1 MAIQQG
7 NYGRLLEPGLR
18 KIFMETYQEKPEQ
31 FSQVFNVTTS
41 DKAIETD
48 FRMGG
53 FGLFDTKESLGA
65 VKYQDP
71 TTTKAL
77 QYVHQEFA
85 SGFTVERKLIDDEQ
99 YNTINKMS
107 SALARA
113 ARATVETQAAT
124 VLNTAIQGGTGVN
137 APTNGFDGLPLI
149 AYNHVRLDGGLM
161 SNRLGYKTDGTA
173 GTTSVPVYGGV
184 ADGALSDRNLKAALI
199 QAHAQVDDRGI
210 LIQCKPTVLV
220 VPPALEYTARTLVGG
235 QNLSVLGTGVLSGGS
250 SDATTAKNTLPAFK
264 IVVMDYLTSSTN
276 WFIFDPTLIQLN
288 FFWRKKLEFKN
299 MEDFDTMQAKYR
311 AYMRFSAGYSD
322 YRGIVG
328 SLGTG
333 AA

>member
-18 KIFMETYQEKPEQ
+18 KIFFETYQEKPEQ
-31 FSQVFNVTTS
+31 FSQVFKVQTS

-53 FGLFDTKESLGA
+53 FGLFEQKDSMGS
-65 VKYQDP
+65 VNYQDP
-71 TTTKAL
+71 TGTKAL
-77 QYVHQEFA
+77 QYIHQEFA
-85 SGFTVERKLIDDEQ
+85 SGYIVERKLIDDEQ
-99 YNTINKMS
+99 YNTVNKMS
-107 SALARA
+107 AALARA

-124 VLNTAIQGGTGVN
+124 VLNN
-137 APTNGFDGLPLI
+137 AFSTNGFDGVPLI
-149 AYNHVRLDGGLM
+149 STSHVRLDGGSL
-161 SNRLGYKTDGTA
+161 SNRLATA
-173 GTTSVPVYGGV
+173 YGAGA

-199 QAHAQVDDRGI
+199 QARAQVDDRGI
-210 LIQCKPTVLV
+210 LIQCQPTVLV

-235 QNLSVLGTGVLSGGS
+235 TNLSVLGTGLLSGGG
-250 SDATTAKNTLPAFK
+250 SDASTAKNTLPGLK
-264 IVVMDYLTSSTN
+264 IVVMDYLTSSTA
-276 WFIFDPTLIQLN
+276 WFLLDPTVTQLN

-311 AYMRFSAGYSD
+311 AYMRFSVGYSD

-328 SLGTG
+328 SAGTG